1 MVLSILNKTNPIV
14 SSHSGREKCV
24 RFTQYFL
31 MFLIP
36 AIQERL
42 KTSLLQRAVFFQ
54 KLVERLGFIKA
65 NMGLT
70 RKVMRFGI

>member
-1 MVLSILNKTNPIV
+1 MTSRMFESVKIDLMILSILNKTNPIV
-14 SSHSGREKCV
+14 SSHTGREKCV

-42 KTSLLQRAVFFQ
+42 KTSLL
-54 KLVERLGFIKA
+54 
-65 NMGLT
+65 
-70 RKVMRFGI
+70 